1 VLVLLIISFCILKG
15 SETNE
20 ASLSNINI
28 GIQTFAYALYAASNL
43 TAFII
48 NAATDFYIAK
58 AFDFISLLVLTIT
71 LLKIVGLQL

>member
-1 VLVLLIISFCILKG
+1 MLLLLIISFYILKG

-43 TAFII
+43 VGYIMDATTA
-48 NAATDFYIAK
+48 DYISI
-58 AFDFISLLVLTIT
+58 AFDFISLLVL
-71 LLKIVGLQL
+71 